1 MDSLLEK
8 CNKIGL
14 KMTDQRRTIV
24 RVLSDSDDHPDVE
37 SVHKRASKI
46 DKRIG
51 IATVYRTIKLFE
63 DNNLLE
69 KHEFKGFSSRYET
82 VRENH
87 HHLIDISNGKVRE
100 FRNTLIDAMQK
111 QMAKEMGYNL
121 IDYRLELYAVPIKRK
136 KKINS
141 TILDEQESLRSSK

>member
-1 MDSLLEK
+1 MQSLLEK
-8 CNKIGL
+8 CLNLGL
-14 KMTDQRRTIV
+14 KMTDQRKVIV
-24 RVLSDSDDHPDVE
+24 KVLSESKDHPDVE
-37 SVHKRASKI
+37 SVYRRASRI

-51 IATVYRTIKLFE
+51 IATVYRTIKLFQ

-87 HHLIDISNGKVRE
+87 HHLIDIRSGKVKE

-111 QMAKEMGYNL
+111 QMAKELGYDL
-121 IDYRLELYAVPIKRK
+121 VDYRLEIYAVPSKNK
-136 KKINS
+136 K
-141 TILDEQESLRSSK
+141 E